1 MIVLRR
7 VSFTPQKRQSW
18 FEWSLTVAIF
28 SARNSS
34 TAAPTEKRGGFVYSG
49 NRSYLQVARQLEEQ
63 PGDAALLRDNAA
75 LFTNERVVPVDL
87 AGKSPSSGRYF

>member
-7 VSFTPQKRQSW
+7 VSFPPQKRQSW

-34 TAAPTEKRGGFVYSG
+34 TAAPTGKAQWLTE
-49 NRSYLQVARQLEEQ
+49 
-63 PGDAALLRDNAA
+63 AALLLDGAA
-75 LFTNERVVPVDL
+75 LVTQEGVVPVNL
-87 AGKSPSSGRYF
+87 AGKSRPTLSHIF